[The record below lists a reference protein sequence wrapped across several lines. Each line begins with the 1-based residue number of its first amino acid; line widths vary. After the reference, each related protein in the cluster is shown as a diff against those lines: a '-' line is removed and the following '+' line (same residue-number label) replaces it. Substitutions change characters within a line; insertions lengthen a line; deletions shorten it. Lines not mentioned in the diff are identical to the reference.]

1 MNTMKEKPK
10 KHANRP
16 FKDLAAQLKR
26 KKISLAPYRYDRPAQ
41 KTASSP
47 FSEEKGSA
55 LFLQAMADVRP
66 LIFNNT
72 GWRSKR
78 PSIPLNNDDED
89 QATMAELHKLIQYGQ
104 GFIVS
109 LTPEYMESATP
120 GVSADT
126 LRHLHQGRYAI
137 QDYVDLH
144 GLVVQEAQPVLERFI
159 KRSIERGYR
168 AVLIVHGRGLTSP
181 KEPVLKQKVYA
192 WLTRGRLRKWVI
204 ALTSARTCDG
214 GAGATYVLL
223 RQRPLTKGRR
233 KSQ

>member
-1 MNTMKEKPK
+1 MNAMKEKPK
-10 KHANRP
+10 KQVNRP
-16 FKDLAAQLKR
+16 FKDLAAQLER

-47 FSEEKGSA
+47 FSEEKESA
-55 LFLQAMADVRP
+55 LFLQAMADVKP

-72 GWRSKR
+72 GWQSKP
-78 PSIPLNNDDED
+78 PSIPFNNDDED

-104 GFIVS
+104 GFVVS

-126 LRHLHQGRYAI
+126 LRRLHQGRYAI

-181 KEPVLKQKVYA
+181 KEPVLKQNVYA

-204 ALTSARTCDG
+204 ALTSARSCDG

-223 RQRPLTKGRR
+223 RQRPLTKRRR